1 MVSRRSEVWLVGL
14 DLTIGSE
21 MKKTRPAVIIS
32 PDEMNARL
40 HTVIIA
46 PLASRGF
53 AAPFRVPC
61 RFENK
66 DGQIALDQMRTV
78 DKTRPMRKLGQLD
91 DAAACSVLAV
101 LAEMFSA

>member
-1 MVSRRSEVWLVGL
+1 VSRRCEVWLVGL
-14 DLTIGSE
+14 DPTVGSE
-21 MKKTRPAVIIS
+21 MKKTRPGIILS

-40 HTVIIA
+40 HTVIVA
-46 PLASRGF
+46 PLTSRGF

-66 DGQIALDQMRTV
+66 DGQIALDQLRAV
-78 DKTRPMRKLGQLD
+78 DKTRLMRKLGQVD
-91 DAAACSVLAV
+91 DATANAVLAV